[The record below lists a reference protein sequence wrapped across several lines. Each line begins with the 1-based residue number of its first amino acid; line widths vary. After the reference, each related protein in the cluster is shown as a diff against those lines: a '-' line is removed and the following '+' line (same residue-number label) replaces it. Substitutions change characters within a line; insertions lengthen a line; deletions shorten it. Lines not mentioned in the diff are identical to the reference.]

1 MQCDNNPTPP
11 TTAITTII
19 ILIIIVLDSKENSP
33 FVNEKKS
40 KPEWVVVKNL
50 TWH

>member
-1 MQCDNNPTPP
+1 MWQQPNPP
-11 TTAITTII
+11 TTVII

-33 FVNEKKS
+33 FVNEKNS

-50 TWH
+50 TWHD